1 LDIAAI
7 FRAES
12 GRSVATLVR
21 LFGDIDIAEEAVQDA
36 FAVAVE
42 RWPDSGLPPNP
53 GAWITTTARHRAID
67 RLRRESSRHDRHAQA
82 ALLHAEHEP
91 TEAVGPVP
99 DDRLRLIFTC
109 CHPALAPAAQ
119 IALTLRLLG
128 GLQTPEIAR
137 AFLVPE
143 ATMAARIT
151 RAKKKIAA
159 ARIPYRVPG
168 DAELPDRLRAVLAVV
183 YLIFNEGHTASA
195 GDDLT
200 RPDLGAE
207 AIRLARVLAELMPDE
222 PEVIGLLALLLLTE
236 SRRAARTAPDGRL
249 VLLPDQDRRRWD
261 RQLIAEGQALVR
273 VCLRR
278 NQPGPYQIQAAIA
291 AVHSDARE
299 VHHPPPTHYDTDWGQ
314 ILALYDQLL
323 AVAPTPVV
331 ALNRAVALAEVDG
344 PAAGLAAVDALAG
357 DLDRYHLFHATR
369 ADLLFRLG
377 RPADAAATYEAA
389 RALATN
395 AAERRFLAERAPAA
409 ASAARGGRCSSGGP
423 PSPATGL
430 R

>member
-1 LDIAAI
+1 VDIAAI

-21 LFGDIDIAEEAVQDA
+21 LFGSIDIAEEAVQDA
-36 FAVAVE
+36 FAVAIE
-42 RWPDSGLPPNP
+42 RWPTTGLPPNP
-53 GAWITTTARHRAID
+53 GAWITTTARNRAID

-82 ALLHAEHEP
+82 ALLQADNEP
-91 TEAVGPVP
+91 IEPEGPVK

-109 CHPALAPAAQ
+109 CHPALAPEAQ

-137 AFLVPE
+137 AFLVQE

-168 DAELPDRLRAVLAVV
+168 DAELPDRLRPVLAVL
-183 YLIFNEGHTASA
+183 YLVFNEGYTASA
-195 GDDLT
+195 GDELT
-200 RPDLGAE
+200 RPDLCAE

-222 PEVIGLLALLLLTE
+222 AEVIGLLALLLLTE
-236 SRRAARTAPDGRL
+236 SRRPARTSPDGSL
-249 VLLPDQDRRRWD
+249 VLLPDQDRTLWD

-273 VCLRR
+273 ACLRR
-278 NQPGPYQIQAAIA
+278 NQPGPYQIQAAIN
-291 AVHSDARE
+291 AVHSDA
-299 VHHPPPTHYDTDWGQ
+299 PAAADTDWGQ

-331 ALNRAVALAEVDG
+331 ALNRAVALAEVKG
-344 PAAGLAAVDALAG
+344 PEVALAAVEELDALPG
-357 DLDRYHLFHATR
+357 YHLYHSTR
-369 ADLLFRLG
+369 ADLLTRLG
-377 RPADAAATYEAA
+377 RHAEAADAYE
-389 RALATN
+389 RALSLATN
-395 AAERRFLAERAPAA
+395 ATEQAFLAGRAAT
-409 ASAARGGRCSSGGP
+409 ARRR
-423 PSPATGL
+423 L
-430 R
+430 